1 MTKDGIAATIL
12 VCLTLAPP
20 ASADS
25 PSTFSLIR
33 DSALDPTMRIHV
45 ATFDTREGEAYNL
58 ENCNLVAV
66 LMQQQPGVTTR
77 FWCERGAFRS

>member
-1 MTKDGIAATIL
+1 MTGQRLLLAF
-12 VCLTLAPP
+12 VCLMVASP
-20 ASADS
+20 AKAESDA
-25 PSTFSLIR
+25 TFSLIR

-45 ATFDTREGEAYNL
+45 ATFDTREGKAYNL

-77 FWCERGAFRS
+77 FWCERGAFGG